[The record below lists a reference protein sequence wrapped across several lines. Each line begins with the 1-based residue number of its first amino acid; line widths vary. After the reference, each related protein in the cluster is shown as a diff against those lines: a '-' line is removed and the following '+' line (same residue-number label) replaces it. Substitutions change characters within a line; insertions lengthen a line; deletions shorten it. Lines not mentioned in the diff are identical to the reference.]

1 MISPRKASVSL
12 ALEATTSILPQH
24 EAIIDSYGRFT
35 YSQINDLANQVANG
49 LIKSGI
55 VPGDK
60 IAVSCPN
67 NHYFVAIYF
76 GILKTGAVVVPLN
89 ILLTQREIKY
99 HLINSDARG
108 YFCFA
113 SNPAIADAGIG
124 AFEQVETCEILWTIG
139 ESQEL
144 SRRTMDFE
152 EWSKSQPIKC
162 ESWVPAREDTAVI
175 LYTSGTTGQPKGA
188 ELTHAN
194 LIENAMVVAHT
205 MGLRSTDRHLV
216 ALPLFHSFGQTVQL
230 LAGFLSG
237 CTLVLLERFQPKN
250 AFEMFQQEQISIFV
264 GVPTMYWQLLHYE
277 AQDRYDLQQ
286 IATHLRLGV
295 SGGVAMPK
303 EVMTAFEGRFGVT
316 ILESY
321 GLSETSPVACFS
333 RPDLP
338 RKVGSIGV
346 PLPFVEMII
355 ADEEGKQMPVDEVG
369 EVLIRGHNI
378 MKGYYKNEEATREA
392 FRDGWELSL
401 RMQI

>member
-1 MISPRKASVSL
+1 
-12 ALEATTSILPQH
+12 
-24 EAIIDSYGRFT
+24 
-35 YSQINDLANQVANG
+35 
-49 LIKSGI
+49 
-55 VPGDK
+55 
-60 IAVSCPN
+60 
-67 NHYFVAIYF
+67 
-76 GILKTGAVVVPLN
+76 
-89 ILLTQREIKY
+89 
-99 HLINSDARG
+99 
-108 YFCFA
+108 
-113 SNPAIADAGIG
+113 
-124 AFEQVETCEILWTIG
+124 
-139 ESQEL
+139 
-144 SRRTMDFE
+144 
-152 EWSKSQPIKC
+152 
-162 ESWVPAREDTAVI
+162 
-175 LYTSGTTGQPKGA
+175 
-188 ELTHAN
+188 
-194 LIENAMVVAHT
+194 
-205 MGLRSTDRHLV
+205 
-216 ALPLFHSFGQTVQL
+216 
-230 LAGFLSG
+230 
-237 CTLVLLERFQPKN
+237 
-250 AFEMFQQEQISIFV
+250 MFQQEQISIFV

-392 FRDGWELSL
+392 FRDGWFHTGDLGKVDKDGFFYIVDRKKDMINRGGYNVYPREVEEELILHPSISL
-401 RMQI
+401 VAVVGVPDEQYGEEIVAYVVLEKEKKATQEELIKWSKERLATYKYPRRFIFVERLPTTATGKILKRLLKSGQY